1 MFIFYHYQLSY
12 SPQGRLDL
20 LFPFFCLLSEVFLL
34 FFLLVVS
41 FLASTMES
49 NLVGGAGGATMK
61 VPAGGGAGGPT
72 VGRGVVTG
80 LLPPAGHL

>member
-1 MFIFYHYQLSY
+1 MFIFYHHQLSY

-41 FLASTMES
+41 FLTSTMES
-49 NLVGGAGGATMK
+49 NLVGGAGGATGGA
-61 VPAGGGAGGPT
+61 AGGADGGQ
-72 VGRGVVTG
+72 
-80 LLPPAGHL
+80 